1 MRVLVIEDDEPIAA
15 MLKIGL
21 EDAGYSVTVVHEGQA
36 GLDEA
41 LAKPYHL
48 VLLDLMLPGKD
59 GFSVCSALRDQRNR
73 TPILMLTARESVADK
88 VRGLDLGADDYLAK
102 PFDFKELLARV
113 RALTRRDRQ
122 NKARVIKVAD
132 LEIDTAEYRVVRAGQ
147 ELSLSHREYELLEA
161 LASHESQVFTRES
174 ILERVWM
181 SEPTTSNIVDAY
193 IKSLRKKVDAGQELK
208 LIHTVWGV
216 GYTLRVPQ

>member
-15 MLKIGL
+15 MLRLGL
-21 EDAGYSVTVVHEGQA
+21 EDAGYTVTVVHEGQA

-41 LAKPYHL
+41 LANSYHL
-48 VLLDLMLPGKD
+48 LLLDLMLPGKD
-59 GFSVCSALRDQRNR
+59 GFAVCSALRDQRNR
-73 TPILMLTARESVADK
+73 TPILMLTARESVSDK

-113 RALTRRDRQ
+113 RALTRRDQ
-122 NKARVIKVAD
+122 KNKARVIKVAD

-147 ELSLSHREYELLEA
+147 ELNLSHREYELLEA
-161 LASHESQVFTRES
+161 LASHESQVFTREA
-174 ILERVWM
+174 IMERVWM
-181 SEPTTSNIVDAY
+181 SDPTASNIVDAY
-193 IKSLRKKVDAGQELK
+193 IKSLRKKVDAGHDIK
-208 LIHTVWGV
+208 LIQTVWGV

>member
-15 MLKIGL
+15 MLRLGL
-21 EDAGYSVTVVHEGQA
+21 EDAGYTVTVVHEGQA

-41 LAKPYHL
+41 LANSYHL
-48 VLLDLMLPGKD
+48 LLLDLMLPGKD
-59 GFSVCSALRDQRNR
+59 GFAVCSALRDQRNR
-73 TPILMLTARESVADK
+73 TPILMLTARESVSDK

-147 ELSLSHREYELLEA
+147 ELNLSHREYELLEA
-161 LASHESQVFTRES
+161 LASHESQVFTREA

-181 SEPTTSNIVDAY
+181 SDPTASNIVDVY
-193 IKSLRKKVDAGQELK
+193 IKSLRKKVDAGHDIK
-208 LIHTVWGV
+208 LIQTVWGV